1 MESEQELRIKA
12 RKRAEDKVG
21 FYVHF
26 GIYILVNTALWLL
39 WWITTPEV
47 FPWPIFI
54 TLFWGI
60 GVGSHAVG
68 TFAGHSFTED
78 LAEKEYQ
85 KLKGRQ

>member
-1 MESEQELRIKA
+1 MLSEQEMRARA

-21 FYVHF
+21 FFAHLGV
-26 GIYILVNTALWLL
+26 YIVVNVALWLL
-39 WWITTPEV
+39 WWLTSPTA
-47 FPWPIFI
+47 FPWPAFV

-60 GVGSHAVG
+60 GLGAHGVG
-68 TFAGHSFTED
+68 TFAGQSYTDE